1 MRSQSGY
8 VDQPSTAERR
18 DLERSNT
25 VVEVMAPPTWTDAR
39 IEAWLD
45 WAGGPIDPN
54 APLGGGPARYADRL
68 AKAGLDK
75 GLFADPADASAFRD
89 ALLGTMLTGVATP
102 TGALPSLVPLP
113 DIAEIEFRQLIE
125 GQLGRRRSHALA
137 SKAAAR
143 LDAALAQV
151 SDAVQRCHGD
161 AKACADPR
169 KNSALARAARRA
181 RDLGADDRMISDAI
195 ALMGAP
201 RTPLIDSIEAPA
213 TAMVASG
220 ARQTISAGDDNA
232 SFAAQVAW
240 ETSALT
246 LALSPEDAEALSRGA
261 AFGAAIDASAFQTGD
276 SFDVQGFT
284 YAVHIWATAL
294 EIERGDRPAMIG
306 LAGVGDW
313 LLAQGLSLASNDG
326 RDGASALW
334 ALAVGSALAAS
345 AEAAAIL
352 GAEPAFAQDRQV
364 VLRSLAERRVRA
376 AALRSPLASE
386 AATALAM
393 AHGLAKKHGLRSCAL
408 VAAFDDAEAAL
419 RLGGRPMGWA
429 GAASP
434 VSVSQTADGL
444 LSPSFSAAAF
454 TCLSGA
460 KAEIDAARRH
470 ALGNGSLIDSP
481 AIDHAVLQARGFTAH
496 EIEQVEDVL
505 RSVTALSQ
513 AFAPAVIGAGFLS
526 DVLGASAKALS
537 RPDFDTL
544 AFAGFSPTEILLA
557 EQHALGTGRLSD
569 CEALHPDVRAVFL
582 SIEAP
587 AMADR
592 LAMIAAVE
600 TFTCLPVPVLLPLPF
615 DARPIDGTRMQA
627 AAARAGVR
635 ALRLQRADPPSD
647 FRLDL
652 PEEPAEAPRQPAREP
667 VVTERIVEKIIE
679 RDRSRRK
686 LPDRRKGY
694 IQKAAVGG
702 HKVYLHTGEYDDGEV
717 GEIFIDMHKEGAA
730 FRSLMNNF
738 AIAVSLGLQHGV
750 PLDEFVDA
758 FVFTRFEPAG
768 PVTGNDS
775 IKSATSIL
783 DYVFRELGVSYLG
796 RDDLANADPQ
806 EFNADGLGHGKADA
820 PGVEPEPLPAS
831 KFISKGFSRGAATD
845 NLVFLPFGGR
855 RAEEASRT
863 AASEADFCPACG
875 DIALTQRG
883 AITVCD
889 SCGVQSNRSEPGL

>member
-1 MRSQSGY
+1 MRSQSGFI
-8 VDQPSTAERR
+8 DQPVGVERR
-18 DLERSNT
+18 DLERSNAI
-25 VVEVMAPPTWTDAR
+25 VEVMAPPTWTDAR
-39 IEAWLD
+39 VEAWLD
-45 WAGGPIDPN
+45 WAGETLEPD

-68 AKAGLDK
+68 ARAGLEK
-75 GLFADPADASAFRD
+75 GLFADAADAAAFNN
-89 ALLGTMLTGVATP
+89 ALLATMLTGVATP
-102 TGALPSLVPLP
+102 AGAFSSLDLLP
-113 DIAEIEFRQLIE
+113 DIAEIEFRQVIE
-125 GQLGRRRSHALA
+125 SQLSRRRSHALA

-143 LDAALAQV
+143 LDTALAQV

-161 AKACADPR
+161 AKACSDPR

-195 ALMGAP
+195 ALVGAP
-201 RTPLIDSIEAPA
+201 RTPLIDSIAAPA
-213 TAMVASG
+213 TAVVAS
-220 ARQTISAGDDNA
+220 ASRQTVSAGDDNA
-232 SFAAQVAW
+232 GFAAQVGW

-246 LALSPEDAEALSRGA
+246 LTLSPEDAEALSRGA
-261 AFGAAIDASAFQTGD
+261 SFGATIDASAFQTGEA
-276 SFDVQGFT
+276 FDVQGFT
-284 YAVHIWATAL
+284 YAVHLWATAL
-294 EIERGDRPAMIG
+294 EIERGDRLAVIG

-326 RDGASALW
+326 RDGAAALW
-334 ALAVGSALAAS
+334 ALTVGSALAAS
-345 AEAAAIL
+345 AEVAATL
-352 GAEPAFAQDRQV
+352 GAEPTFAQDRQA

-408 VAAFDDAEAAL
+408 VAAFEDAEAAL

-434 VSVSQTADGL
+434 VSTIQTADGL
-444 LSPSFSAAAF
+444 LVPSFSEGAF
-454 TCLSGA
+454 NCLSGA

-470 ALGNGSLIDSP
+470 ALGHGSLIDSP
-481 AIDHAVLQARGFTAH
+481 TIDHTVLQARGFTAH

-505 RSVTALSQ
+505 RSANDLRQ
-513 AFAPAVIGAGFLS
+513 AFAPAVVGAGFLS
-526 DVLGASAKALS
+526 DVLGASSRALS
-537 RPDFDTL
+537 QPDFDTL
-544 AFAGFSPTEILLA
+544 AFAGFSPAEILAA
-557 EQHALGTGRLSD
+557 EQHALGTGLLSD
-569 CEALHPDVRAVFL
+569 CEALSTEVRAVFL

-587 AMADR
+587 AIADQ

-600 TFTCLPVPVLLPLPF
+600 TFTCLPVPVVLPLPF
-615 DARPIDGTRMQA
+615 DARPVDGTRLQA

-635 ALRLQRADPPSD
+635 ALRLQRADPPAG

-652 PEEPAEAPRQPAREP
+652 PEEPVETPRQPAREP
-667 VVTERIVEKIIE
+667 VVTERIVEKIVE

-855 RAEEASRT
+855 KAEDASQT
-863 AASEADFCPACG
+863 ASQADFCPACG

-889 SCGVQSNRSEPGL
+889 SCGVQSNRSAT